1 MKKKEKILM
10 RNLIIISLLSV
21 VNCAYAQYPYYGGYY
36 PTPTYYPTSTYYPT
50 TNYNSYG
57 DMNQVFNQIMAI
69 TIQQVNAQQAQF
81 EQLQND
87 MINMTVQ
94 QVEQQYRAEYNEF
107 CKYNRKNDGSPYTYE
122 EFMQL
127 MAAAWAAEAENSSNS
142 DRGSNYNNNEGSES
156 YYESRYGNK
165 DCHIC
170 RGTGVCQTCN
180 GDGWQNNPFGLPDD
194 PCANCL
200 RENGRRTGKCST
212 CQGSGQVYGVKY

>member
-10 RNLIIISLLSV
+10 RNLIIISLLCV

-69 TIQQVNAQQAQF
+69 TIQQVNAQQAQYQ
-81 EQLQND
+81 QLQND

-107 CKYNRKNDGSPYTYE
+107 CKYNRKNDGSTYTYE

-127 MAAAWAAEAENSSNS
+127 KAAAWAAEAENSSNS

-212 CQGSGQVYGVKY
+212 CQGSGQV